1 MAADESTRTPRETLH
16 TPPRA
21 CGKSFASIERQHV
34 ERAVTRLQSNGTLD
48 RGQREVVETLAADI
62 TSALA
67 PAVIEALRVSRHG
80 RNADGPVHPAD
91 HTGVD
96 EHAEADESAILD
108 EHTKADESTIL
119 DGNSNANGSSGD
131 E

>member
-1 MAADESTRTPRETLH
+1 MAADESTRAPRETLH
-16 TPPRA
+16 RPPRA
-21 CGKSFASIERQHV
+21 CGESFASIERQHV

-80 RNADGPVHPAD
+80 RNVDEPVHLAD
-91 HTGVD
+91 RTGVE
-96 EHAEADESAILD
+96 EHAE
-108 EHTKADESTIL
+108 ADESTIL
-119 DGNSNANGSSGD
+119 DGNSNANGSS
-131 E
+131 